1 MPSFLSVFADLPA
14 KEEDQHAEM
23 TNATTTG
30 PLSLC
35 QTSTL
40 PARLYSTASE
50 SGRGG
55 GNPGGT
61 VELLVILSYIILSP
75 TTDWYDIQIVTIL
88 VLVLV

>member
-35 QTSTL
+35 QTC
-40 PARLYSTASE
+40 
-50 SGRGG
+50 GRGG
-55 GNPGGT
+55 DGKRPHFSPFLLPLSIIIHHKQTPMLYFNKC
-61 VELLVILSYIILSP
+61 VHFFELLL
-75 TTDWYDIQIVTIL
+75 
-88 VLVLV
+88 